1 MSTLQQRF
9 GIGTQNTFAQAN
21 FAAISDDDYRAAF
34 EEGIAAQNDA
44 LAALAAATDAPCGCL
59 LADFEASG
67 VYLTRVGESFWTL
80 KSADTNEARDAIDE
94 EMSARL
100 AVHSDSI
107 YLNKALF
114 DRFVALDERA
124 KTGEAELDEQD
135 AWLLSETLRK
145 FRRSGIELDEA
156 GQERLKA
163 INEELAALESK
174 YIQLVVKGR
183 GEAAVRIE
191 TLAELDG
198 LSEAQIAACKATA
211 EARGWDGA
219 WGLELVNTTQ
229 QPLLASLNH
238 RATRERLFKA
248 SVGRSTLPS
257 SDVRPIMLRLIA
269 LRGEKAHLL
278 GFRHYADYVASN
290 GCAKSTD
297 NFMPLLK
304 TMTAAAVR
312 NAKREAEALQALL
325 SDLEPGATLE
335 AWDWQ
340 WLAEKLKASQL
351 NLDAAELTPYLS
363 FESVL
368 VNGVFAAAT
377 GLYGITFHKRDD
389 VVGYT
394 ADTRAYEIREA
405 DGSVLALAL
414 FDPYARASKEGG
426 AWMTQI
432 VDQSTAFGTLS
443 VVTNNCNQPKPAPG
457 KTGLMT
463 WDEVT
468 TLFHEFGHDLH
479 GILSHVKYPDASGTS
494 TPGDFVEFPSQVNE
508 IWAWEPALIEQ
519 YARHFETGEP
529 LPQSY
534 VETLAASQHFGEGYD
549 AAEIYQSTYL
559 DQVWHQSAAADLPQT
574 PDEIEAWE
582 HKTLVDAGFF
592 FELVPPRYKSVY
604 FSHIWGVGY
613 SANYYG
619 YMWADVMAA
628 DAQAWFRENGGLKR
642 ENGDHF
648 RAEVLSRGGSRDAM
662 ESYRAFRG
670 SDPDPIHLIR
680 RRGLE

>member
-1 MSTLQQRF
+1 VSTLQQRF
-9 GIGTQNTFAQAN
+9 GIGTQDTFALAN

-34 EEGIAAQNDA
+34 EEAIAAQNEA

-80 KSADTNEARDAIDE
+80 KSADTNDARDAIDE

-107 YLNKALF
+107 YLNTALF
-114 DRFVALDERA
+114 DRFVALDARA
-124 KTGEAELDEQD
+124 KAGEVELDEQD

-198 LSEAQIAACKATA
+198 LSEAQIAACKTTA

-229 QPLLASLNH
+229 QPLMASLNH
-238 RATRERLFKA
+238 RPTRELLFKA
-248 SVGRSTLPS
+248 SIGRSTLPD

-312 NAKREAEALQALL
+312 NAKKEAEGLQALL
-325 SDLEPGATLE
+325 SELEPGATLE

-389 VVGYT
+389 IPGYT

-414 FDPYARASKEGG
+414 FDPYARPTKEGG

-479 GILSHVKYPDASGTS
+479 GILSHVKYPEASGTS
-494 TPGDFVEFPSQVNE
+494 VPGDFVEFPSQVNE
-508 IWAWEPALIEQ
+508 IWAWEPALIEK

-549 AAEIYQSTYL
+549 ACEIYQSTYL
-559 DQVWHQSAAADLPQT
+559 DQVWHQSAPEDLPQT

-582 HKTLVDAGFF
+582 HKALVDAGFF
-592 FELVPPRYKSVY
+592 LELVPPRYKSVY

-613 SANYYG
+613 AANYYG

-648 RAEVLSRGGSRDAM
+648 RAEVLSRGGSRDAI